1 MHKDV
6 FRFENLEIWKNAIT
20 VSIKLFD
27 IADLAAEKKLF
38 RFSEQLNGAIMSIS
52 NNIAEGSGAFSK
64 KEFAQFLNFSQRSVF
79 ECANI
84 ICILHIKGLLNN
96 EKKEKIYEELMILN
110 KRIAT
115 FRKTLL

>member
-1 MHKDV
+1 MTKDT
-6 FRFENLEIWKNAIT
+6 FRFENLEIWKDAIA

-27 IADLAAEKKLF
+27 IADMAAEKKLF
-38 RFSEQLNGAIMSIS
+38 RFSEQLNGATMSIS

-64 KEFAQFLNFSQRSVF
+64 KEFAQFLNFSRRSVF

-84 ICILHIKGLLNN
+84 ISILCIKGLLND
-96 EKKEKIYEELMILN
+96 EEKEKIYEELMILN
-110 KRIAT
+110 KRISA

>member
-1 MHKDV
+1 MRVDV
-6 FRFENLEIWKNAIT
+6 FRFENLEIWKDAIA

-38 RFSEQLNGAIMSIS
+38 RFSEQLNGTALSIS
-52 NNIAEGSGAFSK
+52 NNIAEGSAAYSK
-64 KEFAQFLNFSQRSVF
+64 KEFAQFLNFPRRSVL

-84 ICILHIKGLLNN
+84 VGILNIKGLLKN
-96 EKKEKIYEELMILN
+96 EEKEKIYEELMVLN

>member
-1 MHKDV
+1 MTKDV
-6 FRFENLEIWKNAIT
+6 FRFENLEIWKDAIA

-27 IADLAAEKKLF
+27 VADLAVEKRLF
-38 RFSEQLNGAIMSIS
+38 RFSEQLNGATMSIT

-64 KEFAQFLNFSQRSVF
+64 KEFAQFLNFSRRSVF

-84 ICILHIKGLLNN
+84 IGILHIKGLLNN
-96 EKKEKIYEELMILN
+96 EEKEKIYEELMILN